1 MPGITMYD
9 VYLVRFEQIF
19 ASLCTEKSTLL
30 ARARQLNFPMW
41 IEKSQIKSQLTVSFD
56 LILRYDATVV
66 DFNQSKVRI
75 VRYGKELNP
84 TKLLSECRY

>member
-1 MPGITMYD
+1 M
-9 VYLVRFEQIF
+9 
-19 ASLCTEKSTLL
+19 S
-30 ARARQLNFPMW
+30 

-66 DFNQSKVRI
+66 DFHPSKVRI

-84 TKLLSECRY
+84 TKLLSECR